1 MQHTIKIIATSFF
14 LAAIL
19 TLSHGLLKSAS
30 TIPAF
35 SQEWLCR
42 VIISIILYGA
52 VFIIY
57 TFSLKFFE
65 VSAIYP
71 IYTAI
76 SIIGVYLL
84 GVTYSNEIINAKKII
99 GMILLIIS
107 IALIA

>member
-1 MQHTIKIIATSFF
+1 M
-14 LAAIL
+14 
-19 TLSHGLLKSAS
+19 
-30 TIPAF
+30 
-35 SQEWLCR
+35 
-42 VIISIILYGA
+42 LYGA

-84 GVTYSNEIINAKKII
+84 GVTYFNEIINAKKII